1 MNLRPNY
8 LIRSLLLVPAL
19 ACAASAWAQSPPRID
34 PQNLYHYWI
43 RLNTQV
49 STDLPNTGLN
59 LDKPGC
65 AAVTY
70 TIGSDGVPMN
80 VQLAKLVPKSDLGNA
95 AVIAVKNFRYGPS
108 LTNRIGQPIDTY
120 YIVPFNAP
128 DGADGMQKVMVP
140 CRLPGYG
147 H

>member
-1 MNLRPNY
+1 MNSRACR

-19 ACAASAWAQSPPRID
+19 ACTTPVLAQANRVD

-43 RLNTQV
+43 LLNTKV
-49 STDLPNTGLN
+49 DTNLPNSGLN

-70 TIGSDGVPMN
+70 MIGSDGVPMH
-80 VQLAKLVPKSDLGNA
+80 VQLAKLVPKSDLGQT
-95 AVIAVKNFRYGPS
+95 AVTAVSNFRYGPS
-108 LTNRIGQPIDTY
+108 LTNKIGQPIATY

-128 DGADGMQKVMVP
+128 DDAAGRQKLMDA
-140 CRLPGYG
+140 CKLPGYG
-147 H
+147 S